1 MEDFGKIV
9 YGIGI
14 VGFFCLITVTAV
26 MSLPNPL
33 SILWLAFLIVG
44 VTASY
49 TAK

>member
-14 VGFFCLITVTAV
+14 VGFFCFITVAAV

-33 SILWLAFLIVG
+33 AIIWLVFLIVG